1 MADIQRLLEIM
12 AQLRNPVS
20 GCPWDLEQTFE
31 SISPFTIEEAYEVD
45 EAIASGDREALCDEL
60 GDLLFQV
67 VFQAR
72 IGEELG
78 HFDFGSVVEAISSK
92 LVRRHPH
99 VFADAETPGSIEGQL
114 ASWED
119 IKAAER
125 EAAGQ
130 AQDRAVDPFDG
141 IPRHLPALARSLK
154 ITRRAE
160 RLASERT
167 RAEGPTSREG
177 LQSAL
182 ERAGVAVGRAAEDR
196 AEGQAERVVGEGLAS
211 WVAIA
216 RALGVDPEQ
225 ALRQMDDERMD
236 DVRARAANPT

>member
-12 AQLRNPVS
+12 AQLRHPES
-20 GCPWDLEQTFE
+20 GCPWDLDQTFE
-31 SISPFTIEEAYEVD
+31 SISPYTIEEAYEVD
-45 EAIASGDREALCDEL
+45 EAIASGDRESLCDEL

-78 HFDFGSVVEAISSK
+78 HFDFGAVVEAISSK

-99 VFADAETPGSIEGQL
+99 VFADAETPGTVEGHL

-125 EAAGQ
+125 AAAGQ
-130 AQDRAVDPFDG
+130 AQDRAVDPFEG

-160 RLASERT
+160 RLATERLAADEAPESGAALDT
-167 RAEGPTSREG
+167 ALLKAQAALVEVPGRDSRSDVDG
-177 LQSAL
+177 LSL
-182 ERAGVAVGRAAEDR
+182 
-196 AEGQAERVVGEGLAS
+196 
-211 WVAIA
+211 IHI
-216 RALGVDPEQ
+216 
-225 ALRQMDDERMD
+225 
-236 DVRARAANPT
+236 